1 MPGFALRLQ
10 QRPEEDDEEH
20 DAELHWERP
29 GEGHWATP
37 KAAVLASA
45 AAWIAA
51 VWPATAS
58 DNRHSRRVAL
68 LKRVLPAIGLALLL
82 LIAVWPRLAP
92 LWERMRLAFPAIDLR
107 EARQLRM
114 LNPHYAGVD
123 RLGRP
128 FVVTA
133 AVGRQV
139 PDRQDLMSLEAP
151 RADIKM
157 HADAD
162 VVVTA
167 ATGIYQAPVQLL
179 DLFGEVTLVHQNGT
193 RFVTDTAR
201 VDVANGTAEG
211 GDPVVGEGP
220 SGNIKAAGFQILGK
234 GDTIIFTGKSDM
246 VLKGANPG
254 TAKRAPAALP
264 TPVAAIATQVE
275 AEATPALAAAR
286 PASASKRPAA
296 RRPATGHADNRHAH
310 PAHRPLPANPATGKK
325 A

>member
-1 MPGFALRLQ
+1 MPGFA
-10 QRPEEDDEEH
+10 QRPQH
-20 DAELHWERP
+20 RHW
-29 GEGHWATP
+29 GEP
-37 KAAVLASA
+37 KAAVLANA
-45 AAWIAA
+45 AAWLAA
-51 VWPATAS
+51 AWPGAAP

-68 LKRVLPAIGLALLL
+68 LKRVLPAIGVALLL

-114 LNPHYAGVD
+114 VNPHYAGVD

-151 RADIKM
+151 RADLKM
-157 HADAD
+157 HGAD

-167 ATGIYQAPVQLL
+167 ATGIYQSPVQLL
-179 DLFGEVTLVHQNGT
+179 DLFGQVTLVHQNGT

-201 VDVANGTAEG
+201 VDVANSTAEG
-211 GDPVVGEGP
+211 GDPVVGQGP
-220 SGNIKAAGFQILGK
+220 SGDVKAAGFQILGK
-234 GDTIIFTGKSDM
+234 GDTIMFTGKSDM
-246 VLKGANPG
+246 LLRGAAPA

-264 TPVAAIATQVE
+264 VPVAAIATRIE
-275 AEATPALAAAR
+275 AEAKPVLAAAR
-286 PASASKRPAA
+286 PAPTAKPAAAVHRPAA
-296 RRPATGHADNRHAH
+296 ARPAHGKTA
-310 PAHRPLPANPATGKK
+310 PAPTK
-325 A
+325 AAAKQKT